1 MGLFDFM
8 KIIITGGGT
17 GGHIYPGI
25 SLAKTF
31 QKRDKNS
38 EIIFIGAEQKMES
51 EIIPQEGFPFLGLRV
66 RGLKRKVGL
75 ENIFTLWLFF
85 SSLATSYRIIK
96 EFKPDLVIGTG
107 GYVSG
112 SVALVS
118 SLMGIPTFIHEQNV
132 TPGLTNKFLSLTS
145 RKVFTSF
152 PESKKYFPRKNR
164 IECLG
169 NPVRENIWFGDR
181 NKLIKRTSLVDQKRT
196 ILVFGGSKGA
206 SIINQTFLECLDLID
221 GSLWKE
227 WQVLIISGKED
238 SNDLKR
244 KVNNSKYKE
253 IIYITSY
260 LYHIE
265 DAYALADLVICR
277 AGATTI
283 AELTAKGMAAILI
296 PYPYATGNHQ
306 LYNARYL
313 ENKLAAIVIPEGELS
328 KKRLA
333 DELSA
338 LMLDQA
344 KRDLLTQNSKNIGN
358 HEAAQDIVSSVYN
371 ALKK

>member
-25 SLAKTF
+25 SLAREF
-31 QKRDKNS
+31 QKRDKNN

-51 EIIPQEGFPFLGLRV
+51 EIIPQEGFPFLALRV
-66 RGLKRKVGL
+66 RGLKREICL

-85 SSLATSYRIIK
+85 CSLVTSYKIIK
-96 EFKPDLVIGTG
+96 KFKPDLVIGTG

-112 SVALVS
+112 SVALIS

-132 TPGLTNKFLSLTS
+132 IPGLTNKFLSLTS

-152 PESKKYFPRKNR
+152 PESKKYFFRKSR

-181 NKLIKRTSLVDQKRT
+181 NKLIHRTNLVNHKRT

-206 SIINQTFLECLDLID
+206 RVINQTFLECLDLID

-227 WQVLIISGKED
+227 WQALIISGKED

-253 IIYITSY
+253 IIHIISY
-260 LYHIE
+260 LYQIE
-265 DAYALADLVICR
+265 DAYDLADLVICR

-283 AELTAKGMAAILI
+283 AELTAKGIAAILI

-306 LYNARYL
+306 FYNARYL
-313 ENKLAAIVIPEGELS
+313 ERQLAAIVITEDKLTKE
-328 KKRLA
+328 RLA
-333 DELSA
+333 DELA
-338 LMLDQA
+338 TLMLDQA
-344 KRDLLTQNSKNIGN
+344 KRDLLALNSKKIGN
-358 HEAAQDIVSSVYN
+358 RKAAQEIVNSVYN
-371 ALKK
+371 ILEK